1 VCTPTAA
8 CRATSLC
15 TTIPSGATNEQVK
28 ACGESIVR
36 VLIADDD
43 AALRHGL
50 RVQIERW
57 GFETVVCEDGASARA
72 VLNGE
77 APPPLAILDWNMPGA
92 DGITLC
98 REIRAVPELSS
109 IYVILLTAHDSLDQ
123 MVEGLSGGADEYI
136 TKPFDWGLLRARLK
150 IGARIASLQQ
160 SLAQRVAELQNAL
173 TMVKQLSGLL
183 PICSYCKKI
192 RGDGNYW
199 QQLET
204 YLSEHSEAE
213 FSHGVCPDCYEHVK
227 KEFGF

>member
-1 VCTPTAA
+1 M
-8 CRATSLC
+8 
-15 TTIPSGATNEQVK
+15 
-28 ACGESIVR
+28 R

-50 RVQIERW
+50 QVQLERW
-57 GFETVVCEDGASARA
+57 GYETIVCADGAAARR
-72 VLNGE
+72 VLTGE
-77 APPPLAILDWNMPGA
+77 APPLLAILDWNMPGA
-92 DGITLC
+92 DGVTLC
-98 REIRAVPELSS
+98 REIRAVPELST

-123 MVEGLSGGADEYI
+123 IVEGLSGGADEYI

-160 SLAQRVAELQNAL
+160 SLAMRVLELQNAL

-192 RGDGNYW
+192 RGDDNYW

-213 FSHGVCPDCYEHVK
+213 FSHGVCPECFEVAR